1 MLQTSDAS
9 RGSGDGICGNA
20 DSSGGG
26 GGGGEDDGFGDNDV
40 DMVDGGDSD

>member
-20 DSSGGG
+20 DS

-40 DMVDGGDSD
+40 DVVDGGDGD